1 MLDARM
7 QAAYLSSFQYDDID
21 NTALPVEVDCT
32 PRVGDKGALFL
43 DYPDGSG
50 GAEELMFRVTALES
64 GLPVIELRAS
74 ADDDWDDEVEPCFF
88 DEISLRGGMFLIL
101 RSRAPAAHSPGYPY
115 GMTEDDPKLFDLDTE
130 DGRHGT
136 RAAQWDTATR
146 RMVMGHIRN
155 ELDTQQAMIDGATIT
170 HTCPPNE
177 HQLDVNEYGDV
188 DEATIQCAKLLDRHA
203 TVSFLSQSVILVIST
218 ASRPNAL

>member
-21 NTALPVEVDCT
+21 NTALPGEVDCT
-32 PRVGDKGALFL
+32 PRVGDEGALFL
-43 DYPDGSG
+43 DYPGGSG

-74 ADDDWDDEVEPCFF
+74 ADDDWGDEVGPCFF
-88 DEISLRGGMFLIL
+88 DEISLRDGMVLIL

-136 RAAQWDTATR
+136 RAAQWDTDTR
-146 RMVMGHIRN
+146 RM
-155 ELDTQQAMIDGATIT
+155 LTALIDSYMEHCDPHSIT
-170 HTCPPNE
+170 AQPCDNQPR
-177 HQLDVNEYGDV
+177 VNCKHGMMHDSREAYARHAIHYKPY
-188 DEATIQCAKLLDRHA
+188 DEA
-203 TVSFLSQSVILVIST
+203 
-218 ASRPNAL
+218 